1 MARKLVKTLQDRID
15 AAMASLAVWFM
26 DAWTIVERSWRRP
39 LSRLAL
45 RLKYAF
51 YPLLACA
58 ALGWLGWDWTHQR
71 SLDAAE
77 NSIFDTVIQW
87 RPIEPRPSGK
97 TVVVEIDDCSIDYF
111 SNRGQGGWPWPRQ
124 RHADLLDM
132 LDRAGVRAAGIDVLF
147 LDALREDPDGDAVL
161 DAMASG
167 GDGRFVFASKRQ
179 DPAFDADAPLRASQ
193 LPGAFRNDANAQAP
207 GPRVMV
213 LLPYG
218 EAMAKHSALTNVS
231 RGQDGVL
238 RDVPLSE
245 DVGGGWSLP
254 TLPLRLAMLLQRR
267 PGSAYPAEIRVNWR
281 EHSRMPY
288 VSAANLLEGKQVC
301 VDKAGEKRPDLKD
314 AVVLVGYTASGI
326 SDSKPTPVNPAM
338 PGVEVWAEATDA
350 LLHAGGIKVPP
361 TSFKYLLAALLVM
374 LTTYAFWRGEPHED
388 VDPIFVAIN
397 IALLAAAFVGLTY
410 FGAFLDIFASIG
422 FVSLCFGFCRL
433 YSGVQRGRAVGN
445 NDYRDEY
452 DPRRHPWL
460 VMARLRFIA
469 NPELDAFA
477 AVRGKREYRRLLRR
491 QLYAGGEAVMIEGI
505 VERKSWLHEILDDL
519 IVLVWEGTDEAA
531 AMALAKRELDQLFAS
546 LNDGDLPLDAHG
558 RVMICVSAA
567 EIDDDNDDSVRGER
581 VRLRELLGRDLNAT
595 DEWPLTA
602 DNRVYD
608 ATRPGAT
615 IAQTGNRGDTGCETP
630 TD

>member
-58 ALGWLGWDWTHQR
+58 ALGWLGWDWTHER

-77 NSIFDTVIQW
+77 NSIFDTVVKW

-97 TVVVEIDDCSIDYF
+97 TVVVEIDECSIDWT
-111 SNRGQGGWPWPRQ
+111 RRQGLGGWPWPRSV
-124 RHADLLDM
+124 HADLLDA
-132 LDRAGVRAAGIDVLF
+132 LDRAGARAVGLDVMFIDR
-147 LDALREDPDGDAVL
+147 DPDDPDGDGML
-161 DAMASG
+161 DAVAAG
-167 GDGRFVFASKRQ
+167 GEGRFLFAASSQ
-179 DPAFDADAPLRASQ
+179 SANFNEDVALPAS
-193 LPGAFRNDANAQAP
+193 QAP
-207 GPRVMV
+207 GAYPLSPDAGKSGPLVAI

-218 EAMAKHSALTNVS
+218 DAMVRHAALTNIN
-231 RGQDGVL
+231 RDQDSVV
-238 RDVPLSE
+238 RDVGLRE
-245 DVGGGWSLP
+245 VAGDWAIP
-254 TLPLRLAMLLQRR
+254 TLPVRLAAQVQGRAA
-267 PGSAYPAEIRVNWR
+267 STYPARIRVNWR
-281 EHSRMPY
+281 EHSRIPF
-288 VSAANLLEGKQVC
+288 VSAANLLAGAPVC
-301 VDKAGEKRPDLKD
+301 KGEAGEKEPNLRD
-314 AVVLVGYTASGI
+314 AVALVGYTAAGI
-326 SDSKPTPVNPAM
+326 SDTKPTPVNPAM

-350 LLHAGGIKVPP
+350 LLHGGGIKVPP

-388 VDPIFVAIN
+388 VDPIFVAVN

-410 FGAFLDIFASIG
+410 FSAFLDIFASIG

-433 YSGVQRGRAVGN
+433 YAGVQRGRAVGN

-452 DPRRHPWL
+452 DSQKHPWL

-469 NPELDAFA
+469 NPELETFA

-519 IVLVWEGTDEAA
+519 IVLVWEGPDEAA
-531 AMALAKRELDQLFAS
+531 AMALAKRELDRLFAS
-546 LNDGDLPLDAHG
+546 LNDGDLPLHAHG
-558 RVMICVSAA
+558 RVMVCVAAA
-567 EIDDDNDDSVRGER
+567 EIDDNDDDDVRGER

-608 ATRPGAT
+608 ATTTRDAT
-615 IAQTGNRGDTGCETP
+615 ADSKTGDTGCATP